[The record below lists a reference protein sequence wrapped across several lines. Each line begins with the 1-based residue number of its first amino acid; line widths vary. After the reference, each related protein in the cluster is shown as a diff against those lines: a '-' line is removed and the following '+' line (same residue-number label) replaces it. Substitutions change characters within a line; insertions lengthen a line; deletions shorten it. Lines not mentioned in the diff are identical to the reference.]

1 MSGDPETTDSEH
13 VEPENVV
20 ADVAADVASRTGE
33 DASPDV
39 ATLSEPTSETDD
51 ALAITYRVMT
61 VESVL
66 FELGDPSPEVHL
78 MEAEAPYRSLSVP
91 IALSDAQALH
101 QALYSVAGR
110 RPGTH
115 ELTTTMLARLR
126 SDVVAARIVRFE
138 SGIFYAELEV
148 MTPQGREV
156 FDCRTSDALILALR
170 QRVPAPVL
178 CNEEILSN
186 D

>member
-1 MSGDPETTDSEH
+1 VSGDPETTESDH
-13 VEPENVV
+13 VEPD
-20 ADVAADVASRTGE
+20 DVTAQTSSSAGDG
-33 DASPDV
+33 ASPDSGADGD
-39 ATLSEPTSETDD
+39 ATAEPDD
-51 ALAITYRVMT
+51 ALAVTYRVMT

-66 FELGDPSPEVHL
+66 YELGDPSPEVHL

-126 SDVVAARIVRFE
+126 TDVVAARIVRVE

-156 FDCRTSDALILALR
+156 FDCRTSDALILAMR

-178 CNEEILSN
+178 CNEEILSS